1 MVDRIVPFRP
11 RRDRDDSESYEVRME
26 RLEHLEELL
35 ELMHEHGVE
44 TRHDIERLIQELEA
58 ELDDEDPRGPKV

>member
-11 RRDRDDSESYEVRME
+11 RRDDESESHAARME

-44 TRHDIERLIQELEA
+44 TRHELERRIQELEA
-58 ELDDEDPRGPKV
+58 ILEDEDPHGPTV

>member
-11 RRDRDDSESYEVRME
+11 RRDRDESESYQARME

-35 ELMHEHGVE
+35 ELMREHGVE
-44 TRHDIERLIQELEA
+44 SRLDLERQIQELEA
-58 ELDDEDPRGPKV
+58 ALDDDNPHGPNV

>member
-11 RRDRDDSESYEVRME
+11 RRDDDEHESHEARME

-44 TRHDIERLIQELEA
+44 TRLELERRIQELEA
-58 ELDDEDPRGPKV
+58 LLAHEDPHGPKV

>member
-11 RRDRDDSESYEVRME
+11 RRDDDNSESHEARMQ

-44 TRHDIERLIQELEA
+44 TRLELERRIQELETA
-58 ELDDEDPRGPKV
+58 LEDEDPHGPKV

>member
-1 MVDRIVPFRP
+1 MQ
-11 RRDRDDSESYEVRME
+11 

-44 TRHDIERLIQELEA
+44 TRLELERRIQELEA
-58 ELDDEDPRGPKV
+58 ILEDEDPHGPKV

>member
-11 RRDRDDSESYEVRME
+11 RRDDDKPDSHETSMQ

-44 TRHDIERLIQELEA
+44 TRLELERRIQELEA
-58 ELDDEDPRGPKV
+58 TLEDEDPHGPKV

>member
-11 RRDRDDSESYEVRME
+11 RRDRDDSESHQDRME
-26 RLEHLEELL
+26 QLEHLEELL

-44 TRHDIERLIQELEA
+44 TRLELERRIQDLEA
-58 ELDDEDPRGPKV
+58 ALDDEDPHGPRV

>member
-1 MVDRIVPFRP
+1 MVDRIIPFRP
-11 RRDRDDSESYEVRME
+11 RGDNDEPETHQARME

-44 TRHDIERLIQELEA
+44 TRLELERRIQDLEA
-58 ELDDEDPRGPKV
+58 ALAHEDPNEPKR

>member
-11 RRDRDDSESYEVRME
+11 RGDSDDPDPYQARME

-44 TRHDIERLIQELEA
+44 SRLELERRIQQLEA
-58 ELDDEDPRGPKV
+58 ELAREDPNEPNV